1 MDNALEGVTIAD
13 FTQMM
18 QGPWATQKL
27 AEMGADV
34 VKIER
39 IGGEWERELEAFGEL
54 YEGVSPFFLA
64 MNRNK
69 RSVSVDLKA
78 DEGRQVALDIVG
90 DADILIENFRPGVMD
105 RLGLSYDDVTEVNP
119 EIVYVSGSGFGA
131 DGPYVDRPGQDLL
144 LQAMSGLTMTTGRG
158 DGPPTPAGSAVV
170 DEHSAMLIVF
180 GTLTALFHKERTG
193 EGQRVEASLLNS
205 AIDFQ
210 CQEITAAL
218 NMDQDVKR
226 SDTGIASPVNNAPYG
241 IYETVDGYVA
251 IAMAPLD
258 SLAELLDLPDLA
270 TYDGP
275 REIFEDRDEIKRQ
288 IEAETRTYETAKLL
302 ELLLEADIWVAEVND
317 FEEMAADPQVQHNEM
332 VVELDHPQVGTFETT
347 GLPVSF
353 SETPAEITSP
363 PPLVGQHTS
372 EVLRDIGYDEP
383 DIETLLEQGVVMEET
398 P

>member
-144 LQAMSGLTMTTGRG
+144 LQAMSGLTMTTGQG

-218 NMDQDVKR
+218 NMDHEVKR

-275 REIFEDRDEIKRQ
+275 RKIFEDRDEIKRQ

-383 DIETLLEQGVVMEET
+383 DIEKLLEQGVVMEET